1 MTKFKTALAIII
13 AAMLVFFVS
22 GGALFA
28 SAEETATE
36 PPAQGTTESEV
47 PETDTDGELTDGTET
62 PATEP
67 TEGAE
72 NTDDSSDNIENI
84 AADFVAWL
92 KENLGADYETYYNKI
107 IENWG
112 SIEAYL
118 LQFGEENIPEEYQGG
133 WENFVSIMGEY
144 AWLWGSVLAVIVV
157 IIVWFK
163 GKKWLKKVITEL
175 VNKRVTGMETEI
187 NKQSKAQIAT
197 MRSVKALLGI
207 NEKFADSVKEL
218 EESEKELGS

>member
-13 AAMLVFFVS
+13 TAMLVFFVS

-28 SAEETATE
+28 SAEETVTE
-36 PPAQGTTESEV
+36 PPAQGATEPEA
-47 PETDTDGELTDGTET
+47 PETDTDGEIIDDVET

-72 NTDDSSDNIENI
+72 NTDESADNIENI

-92 KENLGADYETYYNKI
+92 KENLGAEYETYYNKI

-133 WENFVSIMGEY
+133 WKNFVSIMGEY

-157 IIVWFK
+157 IVVWFK
-163 GKKWLKKVITEL
+163 GKKWLKKLITEL

-197 MRSVKALLGI
+197 MHSVKALLGT
-207 NEKFADSVKEL
+207 NEKFDDNVKEL